1 MITDKNKYDDG
12 KEKEEEKRVRKGQN
26 TERYG
31 GMQDMTTY
39 KLGEVESRFAD
50 MIWERE
56 PLTMRELVELCE
68 KELHCK
74 RTTTYTVLK
83 KLSEHGIFQMKEKQV
98 TSLISREDYYAGRS
112 AQFVQETFRGSLP
125 AFIAAFTKRR
135 ALTEEE
141 ISEIREMI
149 DGCSDKG

>member
-68 KELHCK
+68 KELHWK

>member
-12 KEKEEEKRVRKGQN
+12 KEKEEEKRVRKGRN

-68 KELHCK
+68 KELHWK

>member
-68 KELHCK
+68 KELHWK

-125 AFIAAFTKRR
+125 A
-135 ALTEEE
+135 LTEEE

>member
-1 MITDKNKYDDG
+1 LITDKNKYDDG
-12 KEKEEEKRVRKGQN
+12 KEKEEEKRVRKGRN

-68 KELHCK
+68 KELHWK